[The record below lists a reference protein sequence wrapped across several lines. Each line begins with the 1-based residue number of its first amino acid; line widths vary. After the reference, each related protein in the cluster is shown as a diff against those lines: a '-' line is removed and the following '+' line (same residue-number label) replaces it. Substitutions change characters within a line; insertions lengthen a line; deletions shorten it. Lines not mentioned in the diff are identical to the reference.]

1 MLRCH
6 RRFSRLPVTAEETIE
21 RRTTSTWSPDPTHP
35 RTDMT
40 TPRSRPH
47 DVISRDSVRV
57 VAQPAMLGCGD
68 GDDSAT
74 SGTPMAVVPL
84 LDGDRVAGFEVR
96 CGCGA
101 AAVVECV
108 YEDTPTEEP
117 R

>member
-1 MLRCH
+1 M
-6 RRFSRLPVTAEETIE
+6 
-21 RRTTSTWSPDPTHP
+21 
-35 RTDMT
+35 
-40 TPRSRPH
+40 
-47 DVISRDSVRV
+47 ISRDSVRV
-57 VAQPAMLGCGD
+57 VPQPAMLGCA
-68 GDDSAT
+68 DDAAA

-108 YEDTPTEEP
+108 YEDSPTEDP

>member
-1 MLRCH
+1 
-6 RRFSRLPVTAEETIE
+6 
-21 RRTTSTWSPDPTHP
+21 
-35 RTDMT
+35 MT
-40 TPRSRPH
+40 TPRRTQP

-68 GDDSAT
+68 DAGA
-74 SGTPMAVVPL
+74 GGAPMAVVPL
-84 LDGDRVAGFEVR
+84 MDGDRVAGFEVR

-108 YEDTPTEEP
+108 YQDSPTEEP